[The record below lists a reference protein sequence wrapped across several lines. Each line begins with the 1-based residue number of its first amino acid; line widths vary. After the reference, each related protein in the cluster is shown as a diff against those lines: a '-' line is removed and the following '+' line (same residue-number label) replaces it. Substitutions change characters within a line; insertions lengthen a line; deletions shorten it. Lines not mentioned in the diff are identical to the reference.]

1 MGGRRSTKI
10 ASLIRREISD
20 MLLKDIGDPR
30 LSFLSITDVQL
41 SDDLQHAKVYVS
53 SIKGEE
59 KKQETLTALKEAQGF
74 FRYELGKR
82 LQLRLVPEILFY
94 WDDSLERGDRIFKI
108 LSELEESQEER
119 VQGLEDSRGQG
130 KEKEI

>member
-1 MGGRRSTKI
+1 MGGRRATKI

-30 LSFLSITDVQL
+30 LSFLSVTDVQL

-59 KKQETLTALKEAQGF
+59 KKQETLRSLKEAQGF

-82 LQLRLVPEILFY
+82 LQLRLVPEVLFY

-108 LSELEESQEER
+108 LSELEESQE
-119 VQGLEDSRGQG
+119 
-130 KEKEI
+130 K